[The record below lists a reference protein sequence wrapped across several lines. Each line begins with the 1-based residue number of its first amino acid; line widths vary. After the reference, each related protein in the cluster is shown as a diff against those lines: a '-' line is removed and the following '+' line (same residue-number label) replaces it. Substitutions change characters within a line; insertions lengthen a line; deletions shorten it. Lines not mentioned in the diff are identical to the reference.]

1 MSLYTKDYLL
11 DGKLLYYQP
20 KNGYRSG
27 IEPIILS
34 GQIYSS
40 ISKKNILDMGAG
52 CGPISLIISY
62 RNPNSSVIGF
72 EKNDYHIADY
82 NLFWMDIRNNFYNR
96 MKK

>member
-72 EKNDYHIADY
+72 EKNDYHFKLVYRFD
-82 NLFWMDIRNNFYNR
+82 L
-96 MKK
+96 